1 MKKIVILLLLLL
13 MAGCSMTDDNSTNNG
28 TNFFGDK
35 VFTKQEVNNKIS
47 EGLSDIWQDYMINV
61 LDYYRDD
68 LPDNFK
74 QSLVDAVGEYKYDNY
89 KYELGNW
96 NEYFNKPDDVGE
108 KIHALLDLYE
118 VSPDQLIHKIGL
130 DDLNDKVSNNPKID
144 LSQYKTYEDGNEYL
158 SYYSYFGTKVLA
170 QNSYI
175 KVEGIE
181 QMVLDYYEQSERVLR
196 ISNISKDPV
205 YIYTYADIPDG
216 SDLSYELY
224 EKIKKD
230 DKYDEKYDLTSRF
243 MEDTTNTFMPFY
255 TKDVLMPKE
264 ETYLR
269 ISYSFFKDF
278 NSHIAFKVYPFDEN
292 DINEMDIDTKAKIRQ
307 GNISE
312 DIILILEN
320 RTKNQDECEFKYAT
334 IKGTIYDEDC
344 NPLPFMP
351 FRLTGFSQNNGRSDT
366 VEMFT
371 SYDGSFSLKVPI
383 VLYKT
388 DETYARYTIF
398 VDGERAPQDGKMV
411 TMVIGD
417 LFALN
422 NTIQENVKYSDY
434 IKDRKIYGQKSVFI
448 QPSEEKEY
456 ELTIVV
462 PDKYNHLIYDYYEET
477 DYGGQANYYDYNN
490 GVFATVKFHDEE
502 SGANQTAYLN
512 VFDEDGNLYFRKQLG
527 IQTPCV
533 CVSYDGSLIGTTISS
548 ESINDNNYDFEN
560 PSADIGKAT
569 IFDIN
574 GNKVF
579 ELDHGVFEMAI
590 SHDNRYVALDVTG
603 ENSIGIMDIQ
613 NKEILWKDYRGAQ
626 IRHLIFSEDDSI
638 LYMGSQECICAYDT
652 KTGKM
657 LWQTFT
663 AAGFP
668 IDMIMSSKHLYV
680 SPKATGMDNKLLCID
695 RKTGETIWSFQTGS
709 RGTKLTISPDETMLF
724 WGNDTGARDNGLYM
738 LNADTGEPLWT
749 LNYGGQAA
757 WFTND
762 SRYVVIKDYGIVEVF
777 TRDGN
782 KIATTA
788 VGSNSKMSWFV
799 YIKDDLSRILDIAGG
814 GDGGNSGWL
823 YNLTLTEGYDRDF
836 IDRQYEER

>member
-1 MKKIVILLLLLL
+1 MKKLVIFILIILLF
-13 MAGCSMTDDNSTNNG
+13 GCSDSENNIPDNKSNP
-28 TNFFGDK
+28 FGDK
-35 VFTKQEVNNKIS
+35 LFTKEEVDQKIS
-47 EGLSDIWQDYMINV
+47 EGLSDVWDNYMINV

-68 LPDNFK
+68 LPTNFK
-74 QSLVDAVGEYKYDNY
+74 QSLVEAVGEYKYDNY

-118 VSPDQLIHKIGL
+118 VSPDQLTHQIGI
-130 DDLNDKVSNNPKID
+130 DDLNDRVSNNPKID

-158 SYYSYFGTKVLA
+158 PYFSYFGSKVLA

-181 QMVLDYYEQSERVLR
+181 QMVLDYYEQCERVLR
-196 ISNISKDPV
+196 ISNISDNPV

-224 EKIKKD
+224 EQIKQN
-230 DKYDEKYDLTSRF
+230 DKYDEDYDYTSKF
-243 MEDTTNTFMPFY
+243 MEDTTNTFMGFN

-269 ISYSFFKDF
+269 VSYSFFKNF
-278 NSHIAFKVYPFDEN
+278 NSHFAFKVYPIDEN
-292 DINEMDIDTKAKIRQ
+292 DINEMDLDVKAKIRQ

-334 IKGTIYDEDC
+334 IKGTIYDEAG
-344 NPLPFMP
+344 NPLAFMP
-351 FRLTGFSQNNGRSDT
+351 FRLTGFSKDGGRSDT
-366 VEMFT
+366 VEMFS
-371 SYDGSFSLKVPI
+371 SYDGGFSLKVPI

-398 VDGERAPQDGKMV
+398 VDGERALQDGKMV

-434 IKDRKIYGQKSVFI
+434 IKDKKVYGQKSIFV

-462 PDKYNHLIYDYYEET
+462 PDKYNHLIYDYYDET

-490 GVFATVKFHDEE
+490 DVFATVKFHDEE
-502 SGANQTAYLN
+502 RGANQTAYLN
-512 VFDEDGNLYFRKQLG
+512 VFDENGNLYFRKHLG
-527 IQTPCV
+527 LQTPCV
-533 CVSYDGSLIGTTISS
+533 CVSSDGSLIGTTIST
-548 ESINDNNYDFEN
+548 ESINEDDYDFEN
-560 PSADIGKAT
+560 PPANIGKAT

-574 GNKVF
+574 GNEVF

-590 SHDNRYVALDVTG
+590 SHDNKYVALDVTG
-603 ENSIGIMDIQ
+603 EYCVGIMDIQ
-613 NKEILWKDYRGAQ
+613 SKEVLWKDYRGAQ

-638 LYMGSQECICAYDT
+638 LYMGSQESICAYDS
-652 KTGKM
+652 KTGKL

-668 IDMIMSSKHLYV
+668 IDMIMSSKYLYV

-777 TRDGN
+777 TRQGN
-782 KIATTA
+782 KIATSA